1 MTPLNF
7 ILCSIITEKFV
18 RFFIVL
24 TIVTLKVRFFY
35 IMCIYVTYYYKI
47 SLIPFEFGSESI
59 PLSSSCSITRADL
72 L

>member
-7 ILCSIITEKFV
+7 ILSSIITEKFI

-35 IMCIYVTYYYKI
+35 KMYSLVTFYYKI
-47 SLIPFEFGSESI
+47 SLIPFELGSESM